1 MAPQRMDSF
10 RVNNE
15 SPEIATAFPA
25 EPFPCPECGQMLAA
39 SCRVCVACKVPV
51 DYARVNLKEQA
62 TPLDI
67 IDRLPPQSIEPARFS
82 WGIFFTVFLIY
93 FFVAFLSQG
102 LLGFKGSTYAM
113 GGFVLATSLWVFS
126 DARGKGIPK
135 PVGWA
140 IACVLL
146 WMVFFPWY
154 LSRRRTPYAP
164 CPIIECESGPVA
176 RAIIL
181 FLIVLTIFGA
191 VMMVLS
197 GDFPLR

>member
-1 MAPQRMDSF
+1 MDSIEA
-10 RVNNE
+10 NSE
-15 SPEIATAFPA
+15 PTATPLPT

-51 DYARVNLKEQA
+51 DYERVNIKGQA
-62 TPLDI
+62 TLPETLH
-67 IDRLPPQSIEPARFS
+67 RLSAQTVEPARFS

-93 FFVAFLSQG
+93 FFVAFLSQA
-102 LLGFKGSTYAM
+102 LLGFRGSTYAM

-135 PVGWA
+135 PAGWA

-146 WMVFFPWY
+146 WIVFFPWY
-154 LSRRRTPYAP
+154 LSRRRTPHLP
-164 CPIIECESGPVA
+164 CPIIEGESGPVA

-181 FLIVLTIFGA
+181 FLILLTLFGV

>member
-1 MAPQRMDSF
+1 VNFEPPETAP
-10 RVNNE
+10 
-15 SPEIATAFPA
+15 PLPT

-51 DYARVNLKEQA
+51 DYARVNIKDQV
-62 TPLDI
+62 PLPGTL
-67 IDRLPPQSIEPARFS
+67 DRLPEQAVEPARFS

-93 FFVAFLSQG
+93 FFVAFVSQA

-113 GGFVLATSLWVFS
+113 GGFVLASSLWVFS
-126 DARGKGIPK
+126 DARRKGIPK
-135 PVGWA
+135 PAGWA
-140 IACVLL
+140 IACALL

-164 CPIIECESGPVA
+164 CPIIEGASGPVA

-181 FLIVLTIFGA
+181 FLIILTLFGA

-197 GDFPLR
+197 GDFPLK